1 MESRVFNFDGD
12 RQNGS
17 TAMTADGTA
26 KFDGRYDLPS
36 TVRQRLPTGDI
47 SVSKKQLQKFLREL
61 AKRMNFSNQ
70 NAREAKD
77 FLLITV
83 TSNIKSR
90 EIRHISRHRDILTAS
105 CLFIVCR
112 RNHMQINYRLMA
124 EISQCSMFS
133 LGRSVKIILKALDL
147 HLEPIGTE
155 SSLVRVLA
163 QLDIE
168 DKSTEKT

>member
-61 AKRMNFSNQ
+61 AKGMNFSNQ

-77 FLLITV
+77 FLLTTV

-90 EIRHISRHRDILTAS
+90 ESRHRDILTAS

-124 EISQCSMFS
+124 EISQCRMFS

>member
-1 MESRVFNFDGD
+1 
-12 RQNGS
+12 
-17 TAMTADGTA
+17 MTADGTA

-77 FLLITV
+77 FLLTTV

-90 EIRHISRHRDILTAS
+90 ESRHRDILTAS

-124 EISQCSMFS
+124 EISQCRMFS